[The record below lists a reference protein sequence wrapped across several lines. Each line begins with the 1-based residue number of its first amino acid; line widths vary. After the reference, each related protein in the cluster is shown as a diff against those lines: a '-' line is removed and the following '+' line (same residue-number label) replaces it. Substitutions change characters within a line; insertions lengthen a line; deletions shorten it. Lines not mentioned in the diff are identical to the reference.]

1 MSRTAPQDETQTL
14 EGDQDGNRHA
24 AAATPPVGPRSEF
37 VQSLERGLSVLRAF
51 SADRPSMTLSEVAR
65 TTDLTRATARRLL
78 LTFEALG
85 YMRSDGRSFELTPRV
100 LDLGYAYVSSLKLPD
115 IAQPFMEALS
125 ERVHESVSAA
135 VLDDDEI
142 VYVARVPTKRIMTVA
157 IALGSRLP
165 AASTSMGRALLAE
178 LPDDELDSFLARTT
192 VTPATD
198 NTLTEPTAL
207 REAIHDVRRQGYAVV
222 DQELEIGVRSA
233 STVLRNRR
241 GCALAAINVSTHA
254 GRVSLEE
261 LKTAFVPELLA
272 TAGAIN
278 AQLARQ

>member
-1 MSRTAPQDETQTL
+1 MSRTAPQRSSQT
-14 EGDQDGNRHA
+14 EPVDGRDGDVL
-24 AAATPPVGPRSEF
+24 PPRTEF

-51 SADRPSMTLSEVAR
+51 SAERPSMTLSEVAR

-85 YMRSDGRSFELTPRV
+85 YVRSGGRSFELTPRV

-178 LPDDELDSFLARTT
+178 LPDDELDAFLTRTT
-192 VTPATD
+192 VAPATD
-198 NTLTEPTAL
+198 NTLTDPADL
-207 REAIHDVRRQGYAVV
+207 REAILEVRRLGYAVV
-222 DQELEIGVRSA
+222 DQELELGVRSA

-254 GRVSLEE
+254 GRVSLKE
-261 LKTAFVPELLA
+261 LRGVFVPELLA
-272 TAGAIN
+272 TAEAIN

>member
-1 MSRTAPQDETQTL
+1 MSRMAPQDEKQTL
-14 EGDQDGNRHA
+14 DDDRDGA
-24 AAATPPVGPRSEF
+24 AAPRSEF

-51 SADRPSMTLSEVAR
+51 SAERPSMTLSEVAR

-85 YMRSDGRSFELTPRV
+85 YMRTDGRSFELTPRV

-135 VLDDDEI
+135 VLDDNEI

-157 IALGSRLP
+157 ISLGSRLP

-178 LPDDELDSFLARTT
+178 LSDDELHAFLARTT
-192 VTPATD
+192 VAPATD
-198 NTLTEPTAL
+198 NTLTEPSAL
-207 REAIHDVRRQGYAVV
+207 REAILEVRRLGYAVV
-222 DQELEIGVRSA
+222 DQELELGVRSA

-254 GRVSLEE
+254 GRVSLKE
-261 LKTAFVPELLA
+261 LRTVFVPELLA
-272 TAGAIN
+272 TAEAIN

>member
-1 MSRTAPQDETQTL
+1 MSRMAPQDDKQML
-14 EGDQDGNRHA
+14 DDDRDGA
-24 AAATPPVGPRSEF
+24 AGPRSEF

-51 SADRPSMTLSEVAR
+51 SAERPSMTLSEVAR

-85 YMRSDGRSFELTPRV
+85 YMRTDGRSFELTPRV

-135 VLDDDEI
+135 VLDDNEI

-157 IALGSRLP
+157 ISLGSRLP

-178 LPDDELDSFLARTT
+178 LSDDELHAFLARTT
-192 VTPATD
+192 VAPATD
-198 NTLTEPTAL
+198 NTLTEPSAL
-207 REAIHDVRRQGYAVV
+207 REAILEVRRLGYAVV
-222 DQELEIGVRSA
+222 DQELELGVRSA

-254 GRVSLEE
+254 GRVSLKE
-261 LKTAFVPELLA
+261 LRTVFVPELLA
-272 TAGAIN
+272 TAEAIN

>member
-1 MSRTAPQDETQTL
+1 MSRMAPQDEKQTL
-14 EGDQDGNRHA
+14 DDGRDG
-24 AAATPPVGPRSEF
+24 AATPRSEF

-51 SADRPSMTLSEVAR
+51 SAERPSMTLSEVAR

-85 YMRSDGRSFELTPRV
+85 YMRTDGRSFELTPRV

-135 VLDDDEI
+135 VLDDNEI

-157 IALGSRLP
+157 ISLGSRLP

-178 LPDDELDSFLARTT
+178 LPDDELDAFLARTT
-192 VTPATD
+192 VAPATD
-198 NTLTEPTAL
+198 NTLTKPSAL
-207 REAIHDVRRQGYAVV
+207 REAILEVRRLGYAVV
-222 DQELEIGVRSA
+222 DQELELGVRSA

-241 GCALAAINVSTHA
+241 GCAVAAINVSTHA
-254 GRVSLEE
+254 GRVSLKE
-261 LKTAFVPELLA
+261 LRTAFVPELLA
-272 TAGAIN
+272 TAEAIN

>member
-1 MSRTAPQDETQTL
+1 MAPQDEKQTL
-14 EGDQDGNRHA
+14 DDDRVGA
-24 AAATPPVGPRSEF
+24 AGPRSEF

-157 IALGSRLP
+157 ISLGSRLP

>member
-1 MSRTAPQDETQTL
+1 MSRTAPQDEKQTL
-14 EGDQDGNRHA
+14 QGARNGNRHA
-24 AAATPPVGPRSEF
+24 EAATPPVEPRSEF

-51 SADRPSMTLSEVAR
+51 SAERPSMTLSEVAR

-222 DQELEIGVRSA
+222 DQELELGVRSA

-254 GRVSLEE
+254 GRVSLKE

-272 TAGAIN
+272 TAEAIN

>member
-1 MSRTAPQDETQTL
+1 MSRMAPEQDNPRL
-14 EGDQDGNRHA
+14 DGA
-24 AAATPPVGPRSEF
+24 APASAPRSEF

-51 SADRPSMTLSEVAR
+51 SAERPAMTLSEVAR

-85 YMRSDGRSFELTPRV
+85 YVRSDGRSFELTPRV

-125 ERVHESVSAA
+125 EQVHESVSAA

-178 LPDDELDSFLARTT
+178 LPDDELDTFLARTT
-192 VTPATD
+192 VAPATD
-198 NTLTEPTAL
+198 NTLTDPAEL
-207 REAIHDVRRQGYAVV
+207 REAILEVRRLGYAIV
-222 DQELEIGVRSA
+222 DQELELGVRSA

-254 GRVSLEE
+254 GRVSLKE
-261 LKTAFVPELLA
+261 LRSVFVPQLLA
-272 TAGAIN
+272 TATAIN
-278 AQLARQ
+278 DQLARQ

>member
-1 MSRTAPQDETQTL
+1 MSRTAPEH
-14 EGDQDGNRHA
+14 DQRTRDGTATA
-24 AAATPPVGPRSEF
+24 APRTDF

-51 SADRPSMTLSEVAR
+51 SAERPAMTLSDVAR
-65 TTDLTRATARRLL
+65 TTGLTRATARRLL

-85 YMRSDGRSFELTPRV
+85 YVRSDGRSFELTPRV

-178 LPDDELDSFLARTT
+178 LPDDELDAFLSRTT
-192 VTPATD
+192 VARATD
-198 NTLTEPTAL
+198 NTLTEPGAL
-207 REAIHDVRRQGYAVV
+207 REAILEVRRLGYAIV
-222 DQELEIGVRSA
+222 DQELELGVRSA

-254 GRVSLEE
+254 GRVSLKE
-261 LKTAFVPELLA
+261 LRSAFVSELLA
-272 TAGAIN
+272 TAEAIN